1 MKKNFLKPF
10 ALICLS
16 LVIMTIVVANVVL
29 ERPSPP
35 REPNVN
41 YITATSC
48 EISYKAPLND
58 GGSPILAY
66 IIECQYKNSPGWI
79 QKGVSKELKYTVIN
93 MKENSTTRFRI
104 KAINRVGE
112 SDPVETG
119 IMEFKY

>member
-48 EISYKAPLND
+48 EISYK
-58 GGSPILAY
+58 
-66 IIECQYKNSPGWI
+66 NSPGWI

-119 IMEFKY
+119 IIEFKY